1 MRTGPPKV
9 RVRRYEEVAENS
21 LSTTYIRGHS
31 RQYLAELS
39 QASAPV
45 IIVQFGLALLLRSLR
60 KTARPWRT
68 ELLDAA
74 EIRK

>member
-21 LSTTYIRGHS
+21 LSTTYIPDHS